1 LASTGTCT
9 AIAFAMASATDMCR
23 LPVLRRKCAITRI
36 ALAPMA
42 SAILAFEP
50 RR

>member
-1 LASTGTCT
+1 
-9 AIAFAMASATDMCR
+9 MASATDMCR

>member
-1 LASTGTCT
+1 M
-9 AIAFAMASATDMCR
+9 AIAFAMVPPIDIWLMQVS
-23 LPVLRRKCAITRI
+23 RRVCAITRI

>member
-1 LASTGTCT
+1 M
-9 AIAFAMASATDMCR
+9 AIAFAMVPPIDIWLLQGR
-23 LPVLRRKCAITRI
+23 VCAITPI